1 VSWGR
6 DGGRFEVT
14 RVPQDR
20 GRFKTPSLRNL
31 PLTAP
36 YMHDGSLDSLEDV
49 VEFYDGGGGANPN
62 LDAAIR
68 SLRLS
73 AVERADLVSFL
84 GALQGAR

>member
-1 VSWGR
+1 
-6 DGGRFEVT
+6 
-14 RVPQDR
+14 
-20 GRFKTPSLRNL
+20 
-31 PLTAP
+31 
-36 YMHDGSLDSLEDV
+36 MHDGSLDSLEDV

-62 LDAAIR
+62 LDAEIR